1 MTPTVVVVGL
11 GPAGADLLTVGA
23 SEALASAGP
32 LFVRTTRHPAATALR
47 ADAVSFD
54 DVYETAA
61 SMDEVYATIV
71 DRLATAA
78 TEYGRVTYAV
88 PGSPW
93 VAERTV
99 RLLADDDRVAVEVL
113 PALSFLDL
121 AWVRLGVDPIEA
133 GVRIVDGHRFAVEA
147 AGAVGD
153 VLVCQCDTP
162 DVLSDIKLAVDEWPE
177 VPAVVLQR
185 LGLPDERV
193 VEVEWAD
200 LDRVVE
206 PDHLTSVLLR
216 GVGVPVAAELVRF
229 DELVHALR
237 AGCPWDRSQTH
248 RSLQRYLLEET
259 YELLEAIDGLG
270 DDDPEP
276 DGAAIDDLQEE
287 LGDVLFQVFFHATI
301 AAEQG
306 WFTLAD
312 VAAGIHDKLYE
323 RHPHVFGDAT
333 FESNEALAASWEA
346 QKKAEKSRES
356 VMDGIPA
363 ELPALLRATKV
374 TKKAAASGFTEP
386 LDERATAL
394 DLGSLDADAAGDLL
408 LSIVDAAR
416 RAGFDAEDLLRRA
429 SNRYVER
436 FERASRAN
444 PSR

>member
-1 MTPTVVVVGL
+1 MTATVVVVGL
-11 GPAGADLLTVGA
+11 GPAGPDLLTSAAVD
-23 SEALASAGP
+23 ALAADRP
-32 LFVRTTRHPAATALR
+32 LFVRTLRHPAASALP
-47 ADAVSFD
+47 AGVVSFD
-54 DVYETAA
+54 EVYESAS

-71 DRLATAA
+71 DRVASAA
-78 TEYGRVTYAV
+78 AEHGEVTYAV

-93 VAERTV
+93 VAEATV
-99 RLLADDDRVAVEVL
+99 RALAADDRVRLDVV

-121 AWVRLGVDPIEA
+121 AWVRLGLDPIEA
-133 GVRIVDGHRFAVEA
+133 GVRIVDGHRFAAEA

-153 VLVCQCDTP
+153 ILVCQCDTV
-162 DVLSDIKLAVDEWPE
+162 DVLSDVKLAIEEWPDR
-177 VPAVVLQR
+177 PAVVLQR

-200 LDRVVE
+200 LDRSVE

-216 GVGVPVAAELVRF
+216 DVGVPVAAELVRF
-229 DELVHALR
+229 DDLVHALR

-259 YELLEAIDGLG
+259 YELLEAIDRL
-270 DDDPEP
+270 DDSPERVE
-276 DGAAIDDLQEE
+276 DLREE

-301 AAEQG
+301 AAEEG

-312 VAAGIHDKLYE
+312 VAAGIHDKLHA

-333 FESNEALAASWEA
+333 FESTEALAASWEA
-346 QKKAEKSRES
+346 QKKAEKARDS

-374 TKKAAASGFTEP
+374 TKKAAASDYEEP
-386 LDERATAL
+386 LDERAVAL

-408 LSIVDAAR
+408 LSVVDAAR
-416 RAGFDAEDLLRRA
+416 RAGLDAEDLLRRA
-429 SNRYVER
+429 ANRYVER